1 MSKKA
6 PDTRNKLD
14 NNKNSKPKKIKKVSH
29 KDLKKEMDSQK
40 PVLSLSAK
48 KKPTKGE
55 IFKKEHG
62 YSKTMK
68 RNMRK
73 SGTST
78 PKEYAVSVRKPRK
91 LAERKVRQKKHTD
104 ASAYKRANGKKKGGG
119 QAKAKKKTES

>member
-14 NNKNSKPKKIKKVSH
+14 NNKNSKPKKIKKISH
-29 KDLKKEMDSQK
+29 KDLKKETESEK
-40 PVLSLSAK
+40 SVLSLSAE
-48 KKPTKGE
+48 KKPSKGE
-55 IFKKEHG
+55 IFKKENG

-73 SGTST
+73 SGASS
-78 PKEYAVSVRKPRK
+78 PKDYAVSVRKPRK
-91 LAERKVRQKKHTD
+91 LAERKVRQKKHAD

-119 QAKAKKKTES
+119 SQPKAKKKTE